1 MKLKLVLFLLPF
13 VLAGCRGSGT
23 SQKVTQPSPPM
34 PTSQATPSPSQK
46 TATADSSGVKPK
58 VDACAMLTSKE
69 IESIQS
75 EPVQETK
82 LSGTSAGG
90 FDVSQCF
97 FTLPTFTNSIS
108 LSITQRGDG
117 PGARDPKEYWRDT
130 FHREKDLKKG
140 GEREKRR
147 EVEQEEE
154 SAPPKKITGIGEEAF
169 WVGSRVAGALYVL
182 KGHNYVRVSVGGPG
196 DEKSK
201 IGKSKMLAKKVI
213 NRL

>member
-23 SQKVTQPSPPM
+23 SQKVTQPSPM
-34 PTSQATPSPSQK
+34 PTSPATQSTPQK
-46 TATADSSGVKPK
+46 TVTADSSGVKPK
-58 VDACAMLTSKE
+58 VDACAMLTSKD

-75 EPVQETK
+75 EPLQETK

-90 FDVSQCF
+90 FNVSQCF

-108 LSITQRGDG
+108 LSVTQRGDG
-117 PGARDPKEYWRDT
+117 PGARDPKEFWRDT

-140 GEREKRR
+140 GEREKGR
-147 EVEQEEE
+147 EVEQEEK

-182 KGHNYVRVSVGGPG
+182 KGHSYVRVSVGGPG

>member
-23 SQKVTQPSPPM
+23 SQKVTQPSPM
-34 PTSQATPSPSQK
+34 PTSPATQSSPQN
-46 TATADSSGVKPK
+46 TVTADSSGVKPK
-58 VDACAMLTSKE
+58 VDACAMLTGKD

-75 EPVQETK
+75 EPPQETK

-90 FDVSQCF
+90 FNVSQCF

-108 LSITQRGDG
+108 LSVTQRGDG
-117 PGARDPKEYWRDT
+117 PGARDPKEFWRDT

-140 GEREKRR
+140 GEREKGR
-147 EVEQEEE
+147 EVEQEEK

-182 KGHNYVRVSVGGPG
+182 KGHSYVRISVGGPG

-201 IGKSKMLAKKVI
+201 IEKSKMLAKKVI
-213 NRL
+213 NSL

>member
-1 MKLKLVLFLLPF
+1 MKLKLVFFLLPF

-23 SQKVTQPSPPM
+23 SQKVTQPSPM
-34 PTSQATPSPSQK
+34 PTSPATQSSPQ
-46 TATADSSGVKPK
+46 TAVTADSSDVKPK

-75 EPVQETK
+75 EPLKETK

-90 FDVSQCF
+90 FNVSQCF

-108 LSITQRGDG
+108 LSVTQRGDG
-117 PGARDPKEYWRDT
+117 PGARDPKEFWKDT
-130 FHREKDLKKG
+130 FHRKKDLKKG
-140 GEREKRR
+140 GEREKGR
-147 EVEQEEE
+147 ELEEE
-154 SAPPKKITGIGEEAF
+154 EKSAPPKKITGIGEEAF

-182 KGHNYVRVSVGGPG
+182 KGHSYVRISVGGAG

-201 IGKSKMLAKKVI
+201 IGKSKALAKKVI